1 MLRLLAVGGAVAV
14 LGVAGALLLGGGGT
28 DADCDLPGVRP
39 GLCPI
44 PPDERVEA
52 PDDALRV
59 VGSDEERSLAQL
71 RGEIVVLNFWASWCG
86 PCRTEQPDL
95 NEAHGILDGQGVRFL
110 GVNIEDTEPNAQAHQ
125 REFDI
130 PYESLFDQRNRY
142 AARFRG
148 VGPSTIP
155 TTLFIDADGRVAAR
169 LFGSPRDATEVVAIV
184 EHVLAGEE
192 SDDTAGHATALEPS
206 R

>member
-1 MLRLLAVGGAVAV
+1 MLRWFAVAGVLAVVAVAGSV
-14 LGVAGALLLGGGGT
+14 MLSGGG
-28 DADCDLPGVRP
+28 DECDLPGVRP

-44 PPDERVEA
+44 PEEDRVTA
-52 PDDALRV
+52 PDDTLRV
-59 VGSDEERSLAQL
+59 VGSDEERSLADL
-71 RGEIVVLNFWASWCG
+71 RGDVVVLNFWASWCG

-95 NEAHGILDGQGVRFL
+95 NDAHEVLSEAGVQFL
-110 GVNIEDTEPNAQAHQ
+110 GVNIEDTEPNAQVHQ

-142 AARFRG
+142 AAQFRG

-155 TTLFIDADGRVAAR
+155 TTLFLDAEGRVAAR
-169 LFGSPRDATEVVAIV
+169 MFGSPRDATEVIALV
-184 EHVLAGEE
+184 EHLLA
-192 SDDTAGHATALEPS
+192 DAGAGDVEAAAPQPAG